1 MNSSPDCT
9 TYQYLSRRIRDA
21 GNASESKIR
30 GQKEIS
36 DTSSATVRDAPS
48 APHRTETKMASMTS
62 SLVGQRLTVKTNKA
76 VKARNVQVKAM
87 AAKPKVIT
95 KAADLRLIGK
105 AVTAA
110 EELGLL
116 GIADGISLA
125 SIEKAGLLSTAEKV
139 IYDRNSPGTIS
150 TLGLVLAAAGA
161 GAVYAIPDETTTD
174 VVLQVVVAS
183 ACAVGFGVSL
193 TASSLLRKLQN

>member
-1 MNSSPDCT
+1 
-9 TYQYLSRRIRDA
+9 
-21 GNASESKIR
+21 
-30 GQKEIS
+30 
-36 DTSSATVRDAPS
+36 
-48 APHRTETKMASMTS
+48 MTS
-62 SLVGQRLTVKTNKA
+62 SLVSQRLTVKTNKA

-161 GAVYAIPDETTTD
+161 GAVYAIPDEPTTE

>member
-1 MNSSPDCT
+1 MNSSLTALRINISLGESETRETPANRK
-9 TYQYLSRRIRDA
+9 YVAKRRFPIRH
-21 GNASESKIR
+21 R
-30 GQKEIS
+30 PP
-36 DTSSATVRDAPS
+36 SAT
-48 APHRTETKMASMTS
+48 HRTETKMASMTS

-161 GAVYAIPDETTTD
+161 GAVYAIPDETTTEI
-174 VVLQVVVAS
+174 VLQVVVAS